1 MNAIERMRE
10 ISCPCWQKDHPSG
23 GFYEAVELTPGLTVY
38 KSTLAENTLSL
49 LVSVSPGSGLH
60 LRLRGF
66 TADRATSM
74 CNLVRLHCIYCMYI
88 WEFDNQKSGLRLS

>member
-49 LVSVSPGSGLH
+49 LVSVSPGSGLWAPSASK
-60 LRLRGF
+60 RF
-66 TADRATSM
+66 
-74 CNLVRLHCIYCMYI
+74 YCRQSYVCV
-88 WEFDNQKSGLRLS
+88 